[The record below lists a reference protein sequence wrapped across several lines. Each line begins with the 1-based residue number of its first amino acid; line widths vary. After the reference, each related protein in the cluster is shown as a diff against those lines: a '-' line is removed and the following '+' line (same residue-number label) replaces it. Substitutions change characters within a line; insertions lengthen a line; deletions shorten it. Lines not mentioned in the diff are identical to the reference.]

1 MPLKTKDYKRV
12 HFTPDYSDF
21 AKFIVSKVLIRL
33 QCFFLVRVFVKSK
46 VYSVSF
52 QVLKTNQAHVN
63 NLSPLKL
70 NGKFKQFGIYVLCS
84 NLIG

>member
-1 MPLKTKDYKRV
+1 M
-12 HFTPDYSDF
+12 
-21 AKFIVSKVLIRL
+21 
-33 QCFFLVRVFVKSK
+33 FFLVRVFVKSK